1 MLIGILMS
9 VKTVGRAPSP
19 SPPSS
24 ASTTTIT
31 RPGLNFVVP
40 FVEKIFRRIS
50 VQNRAVELQ
59 FQAITQ
65 DQANVYFTA
74 MMVYS
79 VLNEDEETI
88 KNVAFKF
95 VSEKD
100 FLTALVR
107 SVEGSTRGFVATMR
121 QAEILGLR
129 GEIVDEVK
137 ENLDVTLETWGYHL
151 IDLQLNDIT
160 FDQAITTSMA
170 QVVASNNLKAA
181 ATNEGDALLI
191 RKTKEAEAEGTAIRI
206 AAEAERTAAQLRGQG
221 VALFREEV
229 ARGLAQAAREME
241 ANNVDSSLILFSMW
255 TESIRHV
262 AENGK
267 GNVLFLDGS
276 PAGHGEAD
284 PRPDGPAAAAACKT
298 RPDERQPAPS
308 RLARQLRNWC
318 TTATPTP
325 RHPAGALVH
334 RPRRL
339 RAGALADLRI
349 HVGPRRVR
357 PPAAPTPATTSPRT
371 SPAGRSS
378 SAATTTAALRAFY
391 NLCPH
396 RAGPIVWDGEG
407 CSSEPGVPLPRLG
420 VQPRRH
426 AAQRP
431 RLRLRGARGRH
442 GPHAD
447 PGRLVAGDGVRLPR
461 PRGAAA
467 ARVAGHVPRRGRR
480 RAARVVPLPQP
491 QRPHTSPATGRRTA
505 TTSWRA
511 TTCPRCIR
519 R

>member
-1 MLIGILMS
+1 MLAVATNTIIYAVVGFIVLLLILSS
-9 VKTVGRAPSP
+9 VKTVQQGTVAVTTVFGKFRSVRRA
-19 SPPSS
+19 
-24 ASTTTIT
+24 
-31 RPGLNFVVP
+31 GLNFLIP
-40 FVEKIFRRIS
+40 FIEKIFRRIS
-50 VQNRAVELQ
+50 IQNRAVELQ

-79 VLNEDEETI
+79 VVAEDEATV

-100 FLTALVR
+100 FLTAMVR

-129 GEIVDEVK
+129 GEIVKEVK

-241 ANNVDSSLILFSMW
+241 SNNVDSTLILFSMW

-262 AENGK
+262 AENGR

-276 PAGHGEAD
+276 P
-284 PRPDGPAAAAACKT
+284 DGMQKQFQDLVAL
-298 RPDERQPAPS
+298 Q
-308 RLARQLRNWC
+308 QLHFIQDN
-318 TTATPTP
+318 P
-325 RHPAGALVH
+325 
-334 RPRRL
+334 
-339 RAGALADLRI
+339 
-349 HVGPRRVR
+349 
-357 PPAAPTPATTSPRT
+357 
-371 SPAGRSS
+371 
-378 SAATTTAALRAFY
+378 
-391 NLCPH
+391 
-396 RAGPIVWDGEG
+396 
-407 CSSEPGVPLPRLG
+407 PLPPPNPG
-420 VQPRRH
+420 RH
-426 AAQRP
+426 A
-431 RLRLRGARGRH
+431 
-442 GPHAD
+442 
-447 PGRLVAGDGVRLPR
+447 PG
-461 PRGAAA
+461 
-467 ARVAGHVPRRGRR
+467 
-480 RAARVVPLPQP
+480 
-491 QRPHTSPATGRRTA
+491 
-505 TTSWRA
+505 
-511 TTCPRCIR
+511 
-519 R
+519 